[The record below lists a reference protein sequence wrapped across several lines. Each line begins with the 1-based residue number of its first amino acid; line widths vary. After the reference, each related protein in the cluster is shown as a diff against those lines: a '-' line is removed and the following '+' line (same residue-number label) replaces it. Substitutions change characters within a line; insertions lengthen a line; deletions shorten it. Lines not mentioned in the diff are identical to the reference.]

1 MLLPAAPFASSA
13 PRAARNV
20 PQWNVDLLNSPAG
33 GARYGG
39 DWCDVFAI
47 SGNSIA
53 VTIGD
58 VAGHGEPV
66 AETMHVMRQAVFAA
80 MKDSADPS
88 TVLSVANSAAYSQ
101 GDGVIVT
108 AIVAILNRGLQTL
121 TFANAGH
128 PAPFMM
134 TAAAHGFLGSAVGD
148 LPLGVVRKHRAADY
162 VIALPPD
169 ALIVMY
175 TDGVTEHDRN
185 ILCGERELVGA
196 CRAAYDAPGS
206 DAACAIARRVFGE
219 TRGHDDAVV
228 IALRASNRTTS

>member
-1 MLLPAAPFASSA
+1 MLLSAAPFVRRAV
-13 PRAARNV
+13 RAARNV
-20 PQWNVDLLNSPAG
+20 PEWDADVLNSPAG

-39 DWCDVFAI
+39 DWCDVFAV
-47 SGNSIA
+47 SGNSVA

-66 AETMHVMRQAVFAA
+66 AETMHAMRQAVFAA
-80 MKDSADPS
+80 TKDSADPS
-88 TVLSVANSAAYSQ
+88 TILSVANNAAYAQ

-128 PAPFMM
+128 PAPLMM
-134 TAAAHGFLGSAVGD
+134 TSAAHGFLGHAVGD

-185 ILCGERELVGA
+185 ILCGERELVDA

-206 DAACAIARRVFGE
+206 DAARAIAQGVFGK
-219 TRGHDDAVV
+219 TRGHDDAAV
-228 IALRASNRTTS
+228 IALRASKG